1 MKRRSEEPAA
11 ENDAAVAAIGDPFQE
26 CGRDRVVVQD
36 GPDGWGNP
44 RIREF
49 GGMTERPDAVPTG
62 VQHVSPEEA
71 EPELE
76 KKVQIMFPNSADIG
90 ILERLQR
97 FFLGDL
103 AAPQR
108 RDLLEDRRHVHP
120 PQRRRRTESKV
131 RSREEWIRRN
141 PPRDPMVRGWFLR
154 EN

>member
-76 KKVQIMFPNSADIG
+76 KKVQIMFPDAADVG
-90 ILERLQR
+90 LVEGVQR
-97 FFLGDL
+97 FFLGGC
-103 AAPQR
+103 AARLWRGCLQ
-108 RDLLEDRRHVHP
+108 DRG
-120 PQRRRRTESKV
+120 Q
-131 RSREEWIRRN
+131 
-141 PPRDPMVRGWFLR
+141 
-154 EN
+154 

>member
-11 ENDAAVAAIGDPFQE
+11 ENNAAVAAIGDPFQE

-62 VQHVSPEEA
+62 VHHVSPEEA

-76 KKVQIMFPNSADIG
+76 KKGQIMFPDAAG
-90 ILERLQR
+90 AGFGRRLQR
-97 FFLGDL
+97 IVLSDVL
-103 AAPQR
+103 
-108 RDLLEDRRHVHP
+108 
-120 PQRRRRTESKV
+120 
-131 RSREEWIRRN
+131 SR
-141 PPRDPMVRGWFLR
+141 
-154 EN
+154 